1 MAVYTVA
8 NGGGNINAG
17 ATYVGGIAPSSTD
30 TIDFT
35 ATSGQLTVNTNFTIA
50 GIDFTNYVNTLTMSA
65 VLSVNGNVTLVAG
78 MTIAG
83 ASRLS
88 INATSTITSNGKTWP
103 NAVDFNMTAA
113 SQTVTVADDW
123 NITGTVSFLTNI
135 ATFNGNK
142 ISVGGSLTNNT
153 NGGTTLFEL
162 VGTGTWT
169 SSGFKNSLTINTA
182 GTITFSGTVH
192 YNTGTL
198 TYTAGTVVTTSST
211 LSLSGSTI
219 TLDTSGITWNN
230 ITFSGTTTVTLLSDL
245 NVYGLWTV
253 SNPLT
258 LNGFNIN
265 LYAGAT
271 ITSSSA
277 GTTIIN
283 VLGTGT
289 FNVNAI
295 VNNMNINTA
304 GTMTFTNGST
314 FFYGIGTL
322 TYISGA
328 VVTTNMTLRTTG
340 ATATFN
346 TSGMSW
352 YNFFNGGATVT
363 LNSDLNCT
371 GTLTIGGISTFNNNN
386 INVGGSLVM
395 TSTSTGTTQINLTG
409 TGTWSGSGQVRNNLT
424 IKSTAIIDIV
434 GNVQFNTGTF
444 IVESGANVNTSN
456 STLSVIANA
465 TTTFDISTIKLNN
478 FYLGGGSTVNTLQL
492 NSPLYITGTAYL
504 GASSQP
510 QTINGSPVYIESGTL
525 SSQAGNGWT
534 ISGTSEIIGI
544 GDKFTYLDSATPVYN
559 GQGLW
564 RLPITI
570 NVRGTILMY
579 GRLVISTGGTF
590 TILNGTVDHRDGI
603 VNRTSLLIQANTTL
617 TNIDKCKFKNITITA
632 GITITMNKFFTGS
645 PEFKTVIRSTTTVNY
660 NITFTDTI
668 PKKAYFVNV
677 KNCTVNQTLVTNQ
690 LNIIGR
696 DSNSG
701 LNSGIVFGESGLCGF
716 PLNQYGTE
724 NSYSFADG
732 FSQGGMNN

>member
-65 VLSVNGNVTLVAG
+65 ILSVKGNVTLVAG

-103 NAVDFNMTAA
+103 NAVDFNMTAG

-182 GTITFSGTVH
+182 GTITVSGTVS
-192 YNTGTL
+192 YSTGTL
-198 TYTAGTVVTTSST
+198 TYIAGTVTTTGST
-211 LSLSGSTI
+211 LSVTAAS
-219 TLDTSGITWNN
+219 TLDISGINLNN
-230 ITFSGTTTVTLLSDL
+230 ITFGGTITVTLL
-245 NVYGLWTV
+245 
-253 SNPLT
+253 
-258 LNGFNIN
+258 
-265 LYAGAT
+265 
-271 ITSSSA
+271 
-277 GTTIIN
+277 
-283 VLGTGT
+283 
-289 FNVNAI
+289 
-295 VNNMNINTA
+295 
-304 GTMTFTNGST
+304 
-314 FFYGIGTL
+314 
-322 TYISGA
+322 
-328 VVTTNMTLRTTG
+328 
-340 ATATFN
+340 
-346 TSGMSW
+346 
-352 YNFFNGGATVT
+352 
-363 LNSDLNCT
+363 SDLNCT
-371 GTLTIGGISTFNNNN
+371 GTLTIGGGISTFNNNN

-395 TSTSTGTTQINLTG
+395 NSSSIGTSQINLNG
-409 TGTWSGSGQVRNNLT
+409 TGSWSGVYPVKNNLT

-434 GNVQFNTGTF
+434 GSVQFNTGTF
-444 IVESGANVNTSN
+444 IVEAGAQVNASN

-478 FYLGGGSTVNTLQL
+478 FYLGGASTVNTLVL

-504 GASSQP
+504 GASSQN

-525 SSQAGNGWT
+525 SSQAGNGGN
-534 ISGTSEIIGI
+534 ILGTSQIIMT
-544 GDKFTYLDSATPVYN
+544 GDKATYLDSATPVFN
-559 GQGLW
+559 GQGTW
-564 RLPITI
+564 RIPITI

-579 GRLVISTGGTF
+579 GRLVISTGGSF
-590 TILNGTVDHRDGI
+590 NIQNGTVDHRDGL
-603 VNRTSLLIQANTTL
+603 VNRTSLIIQANTTL
-617 TNIDKCKFKNITITA
+617 TNIDKCKFKNITINNGLTV
-632 GITITMNKFFTGS
+632 TMNKFFTGS
-645 PEFKTVIRSTTTVNY
+645 PNYKSIIRSNAAANY
-660 NITFTDTI
+660 TITFTNTV
-668 PKKAYFVNV
+668 PKKAFHVNI
-677 KNCTVNQTLVTNQ
+677 KNATITNRNQ
-690 LNIIGR
+690 LNVINRDGNAGNNLGIIFGEIGR
-696 DSNSG
+696 NG
-701 LNSGIVFGESGLCGF
+701 YPINKFPIEPNYPFG
-716 PLNQYGTE
+716 
-724 NSYSFADG
+724 DG
-732 FSQGGMNN
+732 FLTSMNN

>member
-8 NGGGNINAG
+8 NGGGDINAG

-35 ATSGQLTVNTNFTIA
+35 ATSGQLTVNANFTIA

-65 VLSVNGNVTLVAG
+65 ILYVKGNVTLVAG

-83 ASRLS
+83 ASKLS
-88 INATSTITSNGKTWP
+88 VNATSTITSNGKTWP

-182 GTITFSGTVH
+182 GTITFSGTVY

-198 TYTAGTVVTTSST
+198 TYTTGTVTTTGST
-211 LSLSGSTI
+211 LSVNAAS
-219 TLDTSGITWNN
+219 TLDISGINLNN
-230 ITFSGTTTVTLLSDL
+230 ITFGGTITVTLL
-245 NVYGLWTV
+245 
-253 SNPLT
+253 
-258 LNGFNIN
+258 
-265 LYAGAT
+265 
-271 ITSSSA
+271 
-277 GTTIIN
+277 
-283 VLGTGT
+283 
-289 FNVNAI
+289 
-295 VNNMNINTA
+295 
-304 GTMTFTNGST
+304 
-314 FFYGIGTL
+314 
-322 TYISGA
+322 
-328 VVTTNMTLRTTG
+328 
-340 ATATFN
+340 
-346 TSGMSW
+346 
-352 YNFFNGGATVT
+352 
-363 LNSDLNCT
+363 SDLNCT

-395 TSTSTGTTQINLTG
+395 SNSSTGTTQINLIG
-409 TGTWSGSGQVRNNLT
+409 TGSWSGGYPVKNNLT

-434 GNVQFNTGTF
+434 GSVQFNTGTF
-444 IVESGANVNTSN
+444 IVELGAQVNASN
-456 STLSVIANA
+456 SSFFTAVNS

-478 FYLGGGSTVNTLQL
+478 FYLGGVSTVNTLQL

-510 QTINGSPVYIESGTL
+510 QTINGSPIYIESGTL
-525 SSQAGNGWT
+525 SSHGGNGGN
-534 ISGTSEIIGI
+534 ILGTSQIIMT
-544 GDKFTYLDSATPVYN
+544 GDKATYLDSATPVFN
-559 GQGLW
+559 GQGTW
-564 RLPITI
+564 RIPITI

-579 GRLVISTGGTF
+579 GRLVISTGGSF
-590 TILNGTVDHRDGI
+590 NIQNGTVDHRDGI

-632 GITITMNKFFTGS
+632 GVTVTMNKFFQGS
-645 PEFKTVIRSTTTVNY
+645 PEFKSVIRSNGATNY

-668 PKKAYFVNV
+668 PKKAYFVNI
-677 KNCTVNQTLVTNQ
+677 KNCTVNQTLVKNQ

-696 DSNSG
+696 DANAG
-701 LNSGIVFGESGLCGF
+701 LNSGILFGEVGLNGF
-716 PLNQYGTE
+716 PLNQYPTE
-724 NSYSFADG
+724 NSYPTASG
-732 FSQGGMNN
+732 FLQGGMNN

>member
-78 MTIAG
+78 MTITG
-83 ASRLS
+83 VSRLS

-182 GTITFSGTVH
+182 GTITISGTVS
-192 YNTGTL
+192 YSTGTL
-198 TYTAGTVVTTSST
+198 TYTTGTVTTTGST
-211 LSLSGSTI
+211 LSVTAAS
-219 TLDTSGITWNN
+219 TLDISGINLNN
-230 ITFSGTTTVTLLSDL
+230 ITFGGTITVTLL
-245 NVYGLWTV
+245 
-253 SNPLT
+253 
-258 LNGFNIN
+258 
-265 LYAGAT
+265 
-271 ITSSSA
+271 
-277 GTTIIN
+277 
-283 VLGTGT
+283 
-289 FNVNAI
+289 
-295 VNNMNINTA
+295 
-304 GTMTFTNGST
+304 
-314 FFYGIGTL
+314 
-322 TYISGA
+322 
-328 VVTTNMTLRTTG
+328 
-340 ATATFN
+340 
-346 TSGMSW
+346 
-352 YNFFNGGATVT
+352 
-363 LNSDLNCT
+363 SDLNCT

-395 TSTSTGTTQINLTG
+395 NSSSIGTSQINLNG
-409 TGTWSGSGQVRNNLT
+409 TGSWSGGYPVKNNLT

-444 IVESGANVNTSN
+444 IVEAGAQVNASN
-456 STLSVIANA
+456 SSLTVAA
-465 TTTFDISTIKLNN
+465 TTTTTFDISNIKLNN
-478 FYLGGGSTVNTLQL
+478 FYLGGVSTVNTLQL

-504 GASSQP
+504 GASSQH
-510 QTINGSPVYIESGTL
+510 QTINGSPIYIESGTL
-525 SSQAGNGWT
+525 SSQAGNGGN
-534 ISGTSEIIGI
+534 IQGTSHIYMT
-544 GDKFTYLDSATPVYN
+544 GDKATYLDSATPVYN
-559 GQGLW
+559 GQGTW

-590 TILNGTVDHRDGI
+590 TILNGTVDHRDGL
-603 VNRTSLLIQANTTL
+603 VNRTSLIIQANTTL
-617 TNIDKCKFKNITITA
+617 TNIDKCKFKNITINNGLTV
-632 GITITMNKFFTGS
+632 TMNKFFTGS
-645 PEFKTVIRSTTTVNY
+645 PEFKTIIRSNAAANFTV
-660 NITFTDTI
+660 TFTDGV

-677 KNCTVNQTLVTNQ
+677 KNCTITQTLVKNQ

-696 DSNSG
+696 DSNAG
-701 LNSGIVFGESGLCGF
+701 FNTGIIFGESGMEAF
-716 PLNQYGTE
+716 PLNQYPTE
-724 NSYSFADG
+724 NSYPTASG
-732 FSQGGMNN
+732 FLQGGMNN